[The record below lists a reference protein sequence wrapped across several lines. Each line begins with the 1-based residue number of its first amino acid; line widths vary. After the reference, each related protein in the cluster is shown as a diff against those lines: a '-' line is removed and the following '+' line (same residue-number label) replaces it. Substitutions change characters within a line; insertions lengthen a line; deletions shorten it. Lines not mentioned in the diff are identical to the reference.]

1 MCFFLKYQ
9 SLIRRGGVPSGAAA
23 HIIFGGM
30 GVLTPIIN
38 SGMKPFLWEIIR
50 NYLTLPELC
59 PPLGVPVAIALHYLF
74 TKGYGTHE
82 FRKCRAIACAMS
94 P

>member
-1 MCFFLKYQ
+1 MTLWSSHRNDENPKKKHFIIFTRAPRIRAPPWHGGAVCVFFLKYQ

-38 SGMKPFLWEIIR
+38 SGMKRFSREIIV
-50 NYLTLPELC
+50 YQP
-59 PPLGVPVAIALHYLF
+59 
-74 TKGYGTHE
+74 
-82 FRKCRAIACAMS
+82 
-94 P
+94 